1 MVLARPPCARLRGGD
16 IIKQKRKSEG
26 TARRGGDSRISATRR
41 RDGGLITSTRYAYEL
56 VLILLASTTV
66 EYEIRVMFIYTTTS
80 WEYSYS
86 TLPYYER
93 SMNTTLASSSKYH

>member
-1 MVLARPPCARLRGGD
+1 MVLARPPCERLRGLGD

-66 EYEIRVMFIYTTTS
+66 EYEIRVMYIYTTTRS
-80 WEYSYS
+80 IHTVLYS
-86 TLPYYER
+86 TTSSG
-93 SMNTTLASSSKYH
+93 SMNTTLE

>member
-1 MVLARPPCARLRGGD
+1 MLISYDAEPCAR
-16 IIKQKRKSEG
+16 
-26 TARRGGDSRISATRR
+26 TRR
-41 RDGGLITSTRYAYEL
+41 QAQQAERGAIIAGPT